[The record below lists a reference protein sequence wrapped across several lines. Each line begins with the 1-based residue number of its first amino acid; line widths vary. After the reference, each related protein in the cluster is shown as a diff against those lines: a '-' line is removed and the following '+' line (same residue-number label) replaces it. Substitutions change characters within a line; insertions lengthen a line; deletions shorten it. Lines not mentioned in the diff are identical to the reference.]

1 MLSFDAVAIY
11 AFQPMSGSSGG
22 FPVNGMTRRS
32 GFAFPRAMEHMLGGK
47 PRSDLTMKS
56 GALTSVKLPADWSVE
71 TILPIEF
78 QGREITLEAH
88 AYQGETDAEQMV
100 VLVHRDRDVA
110 NGSAAIPV
118 VRIHSGCVTG
128 DIFHSLRCD
137 CYQQLQAALKAIT
150 EVPLGVIVYA
160 PYHEGRG
167 IGLFKK
173 IQAYALQDQG
183 LDTVEA
189 NIEVGAPIDSRD
201 YSLAARVLQDLG
213 MPEIKLLSNNPAK
226 EQALKA
232 HGIRVAERLPL
243 VIKPNKFNKRYLE
256 TKRARMAHKL

>member
-1 MLSFDAVAIY
+1 
-11 AFQPMSGSSGG
+11 
-22 FPVNGMTRRS
+22 
-32 GFAFPRAMEHMLGGK
+32 
-47 PRSDLTMKS
+47 MKS
-56 GALTSVKLPADWSVE
+56 GTLTSVQLPADWSVE

-78 QGREITLEAH
+78 NGRELMLEAH
-88 AYQGETDAEQMV
+88 AYRGATEEEQILA
-100 VLVHRDRDVA
+100 LVHRDPTKI
-110 NGSAAIPV
+110 NGSLPVPV
-118 VRIHSGCVTG
+118 VRVHSGCVTG

-137 CYQQLQAALKAIT
+137 CYQQLQAALQ
-150 EVPLGVIVYA
+150 IVTDA
-160 PYHEGRG
+160 PYGAIIYVPHHEGRG

-201 YSLAARVLQDLG
+201 YALIARVLVDLD

-226 EQALKA
+226 ELALKSL
-232 HGIRVAERLPL
+232 GIRVVERLPIVAL
-243 VIKPNKFNKRYLE
+243 PNKFNERYLA

>member
-1 MLSFDAVAIY
+1 
-11 AFQPMSGSSGG
+11 
-22 FPVNGMTRRS
+22 
-32 GFAFPRAMEHMLGGK
+32 
-47 PRSDLTMKS
+47 MKS

-78 QGREITLEAH
+78 QGRELTLEAH
-88 AYQGETDAEQMV
+88 AYQGETDEEQIV
-100 VLVHRDRDVA
+100 VLVHRDPKVA
-110 NGSAAIPV
+110 NGAAPIPV
-118 VRIHSGCVTG
+118 VRVHSGCVTG

-137 CYQQLQAALKAIT
+137 CYQQLQAALKVIT
-150 EVPLGVIVYA
+150 EVPLGVIVYV

-173 IQAYALQDQG
+173 IQAYALQDRG

-201 YSLAARVLQDLG
+201 YSLAARVLGDLG
-213 MPEIKLLSNNPAK
+213 MTEIKLLSNNPAK

-256 TKRARMAHKL
+256 TKRSRMAHKL

>member
-1 MLSFDAVAIY
+1 MRPVALKEV
-11 AFQPMSGSSGG
+11 S
-22 FPVNGMTRRS
+22 
-32 GFAFPRAMEHMLGGK
+32 
-47 PRSDLTMKS
+47 
-56 GALTSVKLPADWSVE
+56 LPAEWSVE

-78 QGREITLEAH
+78 EGRELVLEAH
-88 AYQGETDAEQMV
+88 AFQGASPEEQV
-100 VLVHRDRDVA
+100 LVLVHRADGVA
-110 NGSAAIPV
+110 PATLPL
-118 VRIHSGCVTG
+118 VRVHSGCVTG

-150 EVPLGVIVYA
+150 QVPLGAIIYV

-201 YSLAARVLQDLG
+201 YELSARVLHDLG
-213 MPEIKLLSNNPAK
+213 MAEIKLLSNNPAK
-226 EQALKA
+226 EQALKS
-232 HGIRVAERLPL
+232 HGIRVVERVPI
-243 VIKPNKFNKRYLE
+243 VVKPNRYNKRYLE
-256 TKRARMAHKL
+256 TKRSRMAHKLD

>member
-1 MLSFDAVAIY
+1 
-11 AFQPMSGSSGG
+11 
-22 FPVNGMTRRS
+22 
-32 GFAFPRAMEHMLGGK
+32 
-47 PRSDLTMKS
+47 MKS
-56 GALTSVKLPADWSVE
+56 GALKSVQLDLDWSVQ

-78 QGREITLEAH
+78 NGRELVLEAH
-88 AYQGETDAEQMV
+88 AYQGDTPEEQAL
-100 VLVHRDRDVA
+100 VLVHRAEGVSKDEL
-110 NGSAAIPV
+110 PL
-118 VRIHSGCVTG
+118 VRVHSGCVTG

-137 CYQQLQAALKAIT
+137 CYQQLQEALKLA
-150 EVPLGVIVYA
+150 VDAPLGVIVYV

-201 YSLAARVLQDLG
+201 YDLSARILADLG
-213 MPEIKLLSNNPAK
+213 MTEIKLLSNNPAK

-232 HGIRVAERLPL
+232 LGIRVAERVPI
-243 VIKPNKFNKRYLE
+243 VVPSNKHNKRYLE
-256 TKRARMAHKL
+256 TKRRRMAHKI

>member
-1 MLSFDAVAIY
+1 
-11 AFQPMSGSSGG
+11 
-22 FPVNGMTRRS
+22 
-32 GFAFPRAMEHMLGGK
+32 
-47 PRSDLTMKS
+47 MKA
-56 GALTSVKLPADWSVE
+56 GVLKSVKVPAEWAVE

-78 QGREITLEAH
+78 QGRELVLEAH
-88 AYQGETDAEQMV
+88 AYQGDEAEEQV
-100 VLVHRDRDVA
+100 LVLVHR
-110 NGSAAIPV
+110 SADAAKDAVPV
-118 VRIHSGCVTG
+118 VRVHSGCVTG

-137 CYQQLQAALKAIT
+137 CYQQLQAALKIIADS
-150 EVPLGVIVYA
+150 PLGVIVYV

-183 LDTVEA
+183 RDTVEA

-201 YSLAARVLQDLG
+201 YDLTARVLRDLG

-232 HGIRVAERLPL
+232 LGIRVSERLPI
-243 VIKPNKFNKRYLE
+243 VVAPNKFNKRYLE
-256 TKRARMAHKL
+256 TKRARMAHKI

>member
-1 MLSFDAVAIY
+1 
-11 AFQPMSGSSGG
+11 
-22 FPVNGMTRRS
+22 MTPC
-32 GFAFPRAMEHMLGGK
+32 AL
-47 PRSDLTMKS
+47 KS
-56 GALTSVKLPADWSVE
+56 LQLAKDWSVQ

-88 AYQGETDAEQMV
+88 AYQGETPEEQAIVLIHRAGATATAKDAV
-100 VLVHRDRDVA
+100 
-110 NGSAAIPV
+110 PV

-137 CYQQLQAALKAIT
+137 CYQQLQSALAIITAA
-150 EVPLGVIVYA
+150 PLGVIVYV

-189 NIEVGAPIDSRD
+189 NIEVGEPIDGRD
-201 YSLAARVLQDLG
+201 YDLAARILKELG
-213 MPEIKLLSNNPAK
+213 MPVIKLLSNNPAK

-232 HGIRVAERLPL
+232 LGIRVAERVPI
-243 VIKPNKFNKRYLE
+243 VVKPNVHNKRYLE
-256 TKRARMAHKL
+256 TKRARMAHKI

>member
-1 MLSFDAVAIY
+1 
-11 AFQPMSGSSGG
+11 
-22 FPVNGMTRRS
+22 
-32 GFAFPRAMEHMLGGK
+32 
-47 PRSDLTMKS
+47 MKS

-71 TILPIEF
+71 TILPIDFHGKELM
-78 QGREITLEAH
+78 LEAH
-88 AYQGETDAEQMV
+88 AYQGESEEEQI
-100 VLVHRDRDVA
+100 LALIHRDADAV
-110 NGSAAIPV
+110 NGSAPMPI
-118 VRIHSGCVTG
+118 VRVHSGCVTG

-137 CYQQLQAALKAIT
+137 CYQQLQAALKIIT
-150 EVPLGVIVYA
+150 EVPYGAIVYV

-183 LDTVEA
+183 FDTVEA

-201 YSLAARVLQDLG
+201 YGMTARVLRDLG

-226 EQALKA
+226 EQALKQ
-232 HGIRVAERLPL
+232 HGIRIAERLPL
-243 VIKPNKFNKRYLE
+243 VAEPNKFNQRYLD

>member
-1 MLSFDAVAIY
+1 
-11 AFQPMSGSSGG
+11 
-22 FPVNGMTRRS
+22 
-32 GFAFPRAMEHMLGGK
+32 
-47 PRSDLTMKS
+47 MKS
-56 GALTSVKLPADWSVE
+56 GALTSVTLPADWSVE
-71 TILPIEF
+71 TILPIAF
-78 QGREITLEAH
+78 QGRELVLEAH
-88 AYQGETDAEQMV
+88 AYQGETDEEQV
-100 VLVHRDRDVA
+100 LVLVHRDPKA
-110 NGSAAIPV
+110 MNGSTPI
-118 VRIHSGCVTG
+118 VRVHSGCVTG

-137 CYQQLQAALKAIT
+137 CYQQLQAALKVIT
-150 EVPLGVIVYA
+150 EAPYGAIIYV

-201 YSLAARVLQDLG
+201 YALAARVLCDLG
-213 MPEIKLLSNNPAK
+213 MAEIKLLSNNPAK

-243 VIKPNKFNKRYLE
+243 VVAPNKFNKRYLD

>member
-1 MLSFDAVAIY
+1 
-11 AFQPMSGSSGG
+11 
-22 FPVNGMTRRS
+22 MTPC
-32 GFAFPRAMEHMLGGK
+32 ALKPLQRAK
-47 PRSDLTMKS
+47 
-56 GALTSVKLPADWSVE
+56 DWSVQ

-78 QGREITLEAH
+78 QGREMTLEAH
-88 AYQGETDAEQMV
+88 AYQGETPEEQAIVLIHRAQGLANDAV
-100 VLVHRDRDVA
+100 
-110 NGSAAIPV
+110 PV

-137 CYQQLQAALKAIT
+137 CYQQLQSALGIIT
-150 EVPLGVIVYA
+150 TAPLGVIVYV

-189 NIEVGAPIDSRD
+189 NIEVGEPIDGRD
-201 YSLAARVLQDLG
+201 YDLAARILKELG
-213 MPEIKLLSNNPAK
+213 MPVIKLLSNNPAK

-232 HGIRVAERLPL
+232 LGIRVAERVPI
-243 VIKPNKFNKRYLE
+243 VVKPNVHNKRYLE
-256 TKRARMAHKL
+256 TKRARMAHKI